1 MPKQKEMALN
11 ACIEDMALNAYTED
25 MVLNTK
31 LKTYDDGFEHQT
43 MER

>member
-31 LKTYDDGFEHQT
+31 LKTYDDGFERQT